1 MFVTG
6 EICWSDRPFSSDTPA
21 ANSGGEGREGP
32 SQLSPL
38 LPFDK
43 ERHFSPAEIGQKE
56 EEEED
61 QKVAAS
67 GGCGRGKGS
76 RQTNGA
82 QAFRP
87 TY

>member
-1 MFVTG
+1 MFVNV
-6 EICWSDRPFSSDTPA
+6 EICWSDRPLSSDTPA
-21 ANSGGEGREGP
+21 ANSGGEGGGP

-61 QKVAAS
+61 QKVASS

-76 RQTNGA
+76 RQTNDA
-82 QAFRP
+82 QVFRP